1 MPDIAE
7 EAGKAMTSTEVTKL
21 DDMDAAQLK
30 DEGNALFSAG
40 DYSGAVKLY
49 SKALKQCPETS
60 TEAAT
65 LLKNRAAAY
74 LKLGEHQKV
83 VRDATAALEITPA
96 DVKALF
102 RRCQAYEKLENYSD
116 AFKDARAVNHLDPK
130 NSAIQPILSR
140 LNVKMQEIAKQ
151 QASTMNKVKSMF
163 DLVLGEDTSP
173 ENRVQAANN
182 IVALSKEKAG
192 AELIMKES
200 GVTKLLALMKLEKN
214 EEISLAVIR
223 ALGELCKNNIS
234 RTYEVLKEIG
244 VSFLVENLN
253 SNSENYVSAVQYFI
267 QVILNVL
274 AGMDIRNGKK
284 SDKKLMKENEQMID
298 QIMQSLVKTVSSRI
312 MSAIGRDALLELIM
326 KNVEYESLNW
336 GLKLIDC
343 EGLWNLLDVAS
354 ELQEIHYESSM
365 RITGRTLAHV
375 SVALERIYYC
385 MDCDK
390 SREKF
395 RNKMMEFINDKLSGA
410 DIENKVRATSAI
422 TALLQGPVEAG
433 NACLAQKGVVE
444 MMLAMASSEDEL
456 QQRVS
461 AEAIIAA
468 ASKKDKCTAIVS
480 MGTDILKKLYQS
492 KNDNIKVRAL
502 VGLCKLGSSGGFDAS
517 IKMFSEGS
525 SLKLAKACRKFLV
538 NPKKDKDLR
547 KWAVEGLSYLT
558 LDGDVKEE
566 LIEDKEAV
574 QALIELTKTG
584 DLSVVYGSVTTLVN
598 LTNSYDQEE
607 VIPELV
613 ELAKFAKQH
622 VPETHVK
629 DAKEFV
635 DKRVKALAESGV
647 TVALVALAKTE
658 SKNSKELISR
668 VFNAICEH
676 PDLRG
681 AVVQQGGAKV
691 LVNLALEGTEKGK
704 MTAAQALSRIAITMN
719 PEVAFPGQRCAEVVR
734 PIMALLHPE
743 CKALQNF
750 EALMALTNL
759 AQVSPSVRSR
769 ILKDAGL
776 MKIEEYMYQDHEM
789 LRRAATQCVANLM
802 VSDDVVRL
810 YEIPGNDR
818 VKFLLLVSDDEDLET
833 SKAASGALAM
843 LTSVSRKACKK
854 IFDVKAW
861 LEILCKLCASA
872 DKEICHRGVAIVHN
886 LIHASHACAEKII
899 ETDLFQILMAL
910 TRPEVDDVPQKV
922 KDLAQAALKK
932 AEEWKLIKVNT
943 GEVQEDSEDEKEEN

>member
-1 MPDIAE
+1 MPDIVE
-7 EAGKAMTSTEVTKL
+7 DTSKAMTSTEVSKH

-30 DEGNALFSAG
+30 EEGNALFSAG

-49 SKALKQCPETS
+49 TKALKQCAETS

-74 LKLGEHQKV
+74 LKLGEYQKV
-83 VRDATAALEITPA
+83 VRDASAALEITPA

-130 NSAIQPILSR
+130 NSAIQPILTK
-140 LNVKMQEIAKQ
+140 LNIKMQELAKQ

-223 ALGELCKNNIS
+223 TLGELCKNNIP
-234 RTYEVLKEIG
+234 RTYEILKEIG
-244 VSFLVENLN
+244 VPFLVENLN
-253 SNSENYVSAVQYFI
+253 SNSENYVNAVQYFI

-274 AGMDIRNGKK
+274 AGMDIKDGKK
-284 SDKKLMKENEQMID
+284 SNKKLIKENEQMID
-298 QIMQSLVKTVSSRI
+298 QIMQSLVKTVSSRV

-336 GLKLIDC
+336 GLKLLDC

-375 SVALERIYYC
+375 SVALDRIYFC
-385 MDCDK
+385 MDCDQN
-390 SREKF
+390 REKF
-395 RNKMMEFINDKLSGA
+395 RNKMMEFMNDKLRGE
-410 DIENKVRATSAI
+410 DIESKVRATRAI

-444 MMLAMASSEDEL
+444 MMLAMASSDDEL
-456 QQRVS
+456 QQRVA

-502 VGLCKLGSSGGFDAS
+502 VITVVL
-517 IKMFSEGS
+517 
-525 SLKLAKACRKFLV
+525 FLV

-558 LDGDVKEE
+558 LDADVKEE
-566 LIEDKEAV
+566 LIEDKEAI

-584 DLSVVYGSVTTLVN
+584 DLSVVYGCVTTLVN

-607 VIPELV
+607 IIPELV

-635 DKRVKALAESGV
+635 DKRVKALADAGV
-647 TVALVALAKTE
+647 TIALVALAKTE

-704 MTAAQALSRIAITMN
+704 LTAAQALSRIAITMN

-734 PIMALLHPE
+734 PIMSLLHPD

-789 LRRAATQCVANLM
+789 LRRAATQCIANLM

-810 YEIPGNDR
+810 YEMQGNDR

-899 ETDLFQILMAL
+899 ETDLFKILMAL

-922 KDLAQAALKK
+922 KDLAEAALKK

-943 GEVQEDSEDEKEEN
+943 GEVQADSEDEKDEN